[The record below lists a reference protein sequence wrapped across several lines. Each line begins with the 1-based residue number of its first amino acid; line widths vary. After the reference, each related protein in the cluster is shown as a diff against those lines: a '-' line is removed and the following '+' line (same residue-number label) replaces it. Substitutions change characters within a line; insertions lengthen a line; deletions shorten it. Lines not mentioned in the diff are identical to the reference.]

1 MLGFGLAELWV
12 ASQAAPP
19 TSSILHYSLRETV
32 VQLCCQQRFINL
44 IIFLSIC
51 LEMRSS
57 SLKSAELLRLK
68 IPSQEEGSLAPG
80 LRSR

>member
-1 MLGFGLAELWV
+1 MLSFGIIELWV

-19 TSSILHYSLRETV
+19 TSGILHYSLREAV
-32 VQLCCQQRFINL
+32 VQLRRQQRFVNL

-57 SLKSAELLRLK
+57 SLKSVELLRLK

-80 LRSR
+80 LRSH